1 MLSPLREYDN
11 RTFADVTNYQEER
24 IACLQR
30 TLAEVQRER
39 DWLLAQLRD
48 REAVIAR
55 LIKGNWLLA
64 RQDGV

>member
-1 MLSPLREYDN
+1 MTPLREYDN

-39 DWLLAQLRD
+39 DWLASELVK
-48 REAVIAR
+48 REET
-55 LIKGNWLLA
+55 IKGLLG

>member
-1 MLSPLREYDN
+1 MTPLREYDN
-11 RTFADVTNYQEER
+11 RTFADVTNWQEER

-39 DWLLAQLRD
+39 DWLHGELVK
-48 REAVIAR
+48 REEI
-55 LIKGNWLLA
+55 IKGLLG

>member
-1 MLSPLREYDN
+1 MTPLREYDN
-11 RTFADVTNYQEER
+11 RTFADVTNWQEER

-48 REAVIAR
+48 REAA
-55 LIKGNWLLA
+55 IKVLLKGEA
-64 RQDGV
+64 